1 MALAMFAAVGATV
14 GATAHADS
22 DTDKAKAAVEA
33 SDYMAAR
40 TALEAALATGANGPE
55 QLAEIYR
62 LSGVVAGALGDA
74 KKSTEAFERC
84 LALAPK
90 TTLPAGTSP
99 KIVKPFT
106 AAQKSAKEPLKIKA
120 DTSSSPPSVTIV
132 VASDPLSMI
141 ARVRVLVVVDKKP
154 EQKIEKPA
162 SERTTIALPAGKRL
176 DLRIAALDD
185 KGNRLAEVGTTDVP
199 LVIVGPGGDKD
210 PDLVAKKPPT
220 GEPLKPPPP
229 PPSPRPFVLRWY
241 TWAGASVVFL
251 GAGAYFG
258 YSALQAKH
266 DLDDLNATSPN
277 HTFDQ
282 AQAVEQR
289 ARNRVLFTNIALA
302 TGGVFAIGAGILY
315 LTTPKA
321 TERRVAVTPVP
332 GGAAVVM
339 GGQF

>member
-1 MALAMFAAVGATV
+1 MALAMFATVGATV

-74 KKSTEAFERC
+74 KKSTEAFQRC

-106 AAQKSAKEPLKIKA
+106 AAQKTANDPLKIKA
-120 DTSSSPPSVTIV
+120 DTSSTPPSVTII

-185 KGNRLAEVGTTDVP
+185 KGNRLAELGTTDVP
-199 LVIVGPGGDKD
+199 LVIVGPGGDKE
-210 PDLVAKKPPT
+210 PDVVVTAPK

-258 YSALQAKH
+258 YAALQAKNE
-266 DLDDLNATSPN
+266 LDDLNATSPN

-302 TGGVFAIGAGILY
+302 TGGVFALGAGILY
-315 LTTPKA
+315 LATPKS

-339 GGQF
+339 GGHF